1 MSARTTLRL
10 RLETHDAVIGIV
22 GLGYVG
28 LPLALAFAEAGR
40 RVLGLD
46 TDPRKVAALERG
58 ETYITQFPAS
68 RIAAARATG
77 RLHATTETSRL
88 AECDVIVI
96 CVPTPLTP
104 QREPDLGAVIATTNA
119 IAATLRPGQL
129 VVLESTTWPGTTDEV
144 LRPRLEAGGLVCGR
158 DFFLAFS
165 PEREDP
171 GNPNWGTTTI
181 PKLVGGVD
189 QVSGDLAV
197 ALYTGVVRE
206 IVQVPS
212 ARVAEAAKITENVYR
227 SVNIALVNELKL
239 IYDRMGIDVWDVLD
253 AAATKP
259 FGFQRFDPGPGLGG
273 HCIPIDPFYLAWKAR
288 EHGLAARFVEL
299 AGEINVAMPGY
310 VVRRIQDA
318 LNDSG
323 KPVRGSRVLVLGIA
337 YKRNV
342 ADPRESPAFEILEG
356 LLHLG
361 ANVTYHDPHIPV
373 APPMRSWP
381 DLPALQS
388 TELTTEDLAASD
400 VVVVVTD
407 HQAIDWQ
414 LVATHAPLVVDTRGV
429 FRHRAVAGRLV
440 LA

>member
-1 MSARTTLRL
+1 MTTATTLHH
-10 RLETHDAVIGIV
+10 RLETHDALVGIV

-28 LPLALAFAEAGR
+28 LPLALAFAEAGTP
-40 RVLGLD
+40 VLGLD
-46 TDPRKVAALERG
+46 TDPRKIVALERG
-58 ETYITQFPAS
+58 ETYISQFPAS

-77 RLHATTETSRL
+77 RLQATTDPTRL
-88 AECDVIVI
+88 AECDAIVI

-104 QREPDLGAVIATTNA
+104 QREPDLSAVIATTNA

-144 LRPRLEAGGLVCGR
+144 LRPRLEAGGLVCGH

-189 QVSGDLAV
+189 AISGELAV
-197 ALYTGVVRE
+197 ALYTGVVRDV
-206 IVQVPS
+206 VQVPS

-299 AGEINVAMPGY
+299 AGEINVAMPSY

-318 LNDSG
+318 LNDCG
-323 KPVRGSRVLVLGIA
+323 KAVRGSHVLILGIA

-361 ANVTYHDPHIPV
+361 AHVSYHDPHIPV

-381 DLPALQS
+381 DLPALES
-388 TELTTEDLAASD
+388 VDLSAARLAATD
-400 VVVVVTD
+400 AVVVVTD
-407 HQAIDWQ
+407 HQAVDWD
-414 LVATHAPLVVDTRGV
+414 LVGANAPLILDTRGV
-429 FRHRAVAGRLV
+429 FRHRGVAGRLV